1 MSMPRTA
8 LLVIDLQRQFTEPTG
23 MFPMPEIEPLLGRIS
38 GFVDKMREHG
48 ATVVWI
54 EQSMRPQVGLG
65 RATLRYGREDAHH
78 GPGTELDPRLIPA
91 DGDLRITKW
100 RQSAFFATDLD
111 LCLRRLAI
119 ERVLVCGITTNV
131 CVLATTKDASER
143 DYETVVVGDLTGALP
158 IRDGDREVMSANDVQ
173 RAALAFIQYSYGDV
187 VDAAD
192 VAWKA

>member
-1 MSMPRTA
+1 MTAPRTA

-23 MFPMPEIEPLLGRIS
+23 MFPMPDIDPLLGRIA
-38 GFVDKMREHG
+38 GFVDVARDHG

-54 EQSMRPQVGLG
+54 EQSMRPEVGLG
-65 RATLRYGREDAHH
+65 RATLRYGREDAHQ
-78 GPGTELDPRLIPA
+78 GPGTELDPRLVPA

-111 LCLRRLAI
+111 LCLRRLGV
-119 ERVLVCGITTNV
+119 ERVLVVGITTNV

-158 IRDGDREVMSANDVQ
+158 IQDGEREVMSAAEVQ
-173 RAALAFIQYSYGDV
+173 RAALAFVQYAYGDV
-187 VDAAD
+187 LAAAD
-192 VAWKA
+192 VAWAV